1 MLQFDNE
8 ESDSYFAAS
17 FGTQSYP
24 KPQSRRRS
32 MTFPLRTRKISE
44 VRVDILN
51 KLNVENA
58 RSSISNL
65 NISFEEL
72 TTREEAKTGE

>member
-1 MLQFDNE
+1 
-8 ESDSYFAAS
+8 
-17 FGTQSYP
+17 
-24 KPQSRRRS
+24 
-32 MTFPLRTRKISE
+32 MTVPLRTRKISE